1 MAKLIGKH
9 KCRVGDLRAVKVK
22 GPTDRPVD
30 I

>member
-9 KCRVGDLRAVKVK
+9 KRRVGDLRAVKVK
-22 GPTDRPVD
+22 GPTDRPID